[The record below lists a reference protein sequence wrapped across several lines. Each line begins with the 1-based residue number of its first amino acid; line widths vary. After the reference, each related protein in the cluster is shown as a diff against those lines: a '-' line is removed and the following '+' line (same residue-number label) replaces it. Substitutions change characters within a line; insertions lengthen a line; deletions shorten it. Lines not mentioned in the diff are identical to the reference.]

1 MSTTAATK
9 KSITKRYTPQ
19 EAQRIALE
27 IFREDSDPENI
38 FEEVAKLLPHIIDGT
53 PKEHEDAKRKLLNK
67 CDEARMTAGLENH
80 YQLLDTVDRQYAA
93 LLLRITR
100 QIEREFDCTTAA
112 EKMLAEQAAMA
123 HLKVIDHSRRLND
136 TVECMSHSS
145 KRDIAPQ
152 VEALSRQVDRAS
164 RQLYTALSMLRQF
177 KQPQLSVNI
186 RNAFVAENQQIN
198 ATKP

>member
-1 MSTTAATK
+1 MSTTASTK
-9 KSITKRYTPQ
+9 TKVVKRYTPE
-19 EAQRIALE
+19 EAQRIALD
-27 IFREDSDPENI
+27 IFREDSDPESI
-38 FEEVAKLLPHIIDGT
+38 FEEIAKLLPQLIDGT
-53 PKEHEDAKRKLLNK
+53 PKQYEDAKRQLLNK

-100 QIEREFDCTTAA
+100 QIEREFECTMAA
-112 EKMLAEQAAMA
+112 EKMLAEQAAIA

-136 TVECMSHSS
+136 TIECMSHST
-145 KRDIAPQ
+145 KREMAQ
-152 VEALSRQVDRAS
+152 HVEALSRQVDRAT

-186 RNAFVAENQQIN
+186 RNTFVAENQQIN
-198 ATKP
+198 AKP